1 VRLVLVNNLNAY
13 YGLRFAGQPT
23 GVWVVFEEP
32 LACLGTRFA
41 VDAGAQLA
49 GTLRNSCN
57 PYTLRD
63 SFRFRHFGYAQGVQK
78 VDCCRSCHLILFSP
92 YICLSLS
99 AHAALFAHRL
109 GCVDDAVVGLLI
121 TAVSDLQTEALCVCL
136 RLNASLTTVM
146 EWVLLWADCMAHE

>member
-1 VRLVLVNNLNAY
+1 VLVNNLNAY